1 MNYYMMKAKLK
12 NPKVLTTIIAA
23 VTFWLGLAV
32 GHATTPT
39 PEPTPVE
46 VESAAVDMINL
57 KNLTAETCRTDTE
70 CHIAEALQFYAD
82 YQFPMSIP
90 IIEPVDCSAETGK
103 AKTACEQSNK
113 QNAGKPAMYPTIC
126 EPYIFGDVEQKEC

>member
-1 MNYYMMKAKLK
+1 
-12 NPKVLTTIIAA
+12 
-23 VTFWLGLAV
+23 
-32 GHATTPT
+32 
-39 PEPTPVE
+39 
-46 VESAAVDMINL
+46 MINI

-70 CHIAEALQFYAD
+70 CHIAEALVFYAD

-90 IIEPVDCSAETGK
+90 IVEPVDCSAETGK

-126 EPYIFGDVEQKEC
+126 EPYIFGDGEQKEC

>member
-12 NPKVLTTIIAA
+12 NPKVLTTTVAA

-32 GHATTPT
+32 GHATTST
-39 PEPTPVE
+39 PEPTP

-57 KNLTAETCRTDTE
+57 KNLTAETCQTDTE

-90 IIEPVDCSAETGK
+90 IVEPVDCSAETGK
-103 AKTACEQSNK
+103 AKTACERSNK
-113 QNAGKPAMYPTIC
+113 KNAGKPAMYPTIC
-126 EPYIFGDVEQKEC
+126 DDVEQKEC

>member
-1 MNYYMMKAKLK
+1 MNYYTMKAKLK
-12 NPKVLTTIIAA
+12 NPKVLTTTVAA
-23 VTFWLGLAV
+23 VTFCLGLAV
-32 GHATTPT
+32 GHATTP
-39 PEPTPVE
+39 
-46 VESAAVDMINL
+46 VESAAVDMINS
-57 KNLTAETCRTDTE
+57 KNLTAATCRTDTE

-90 IIEPVDCSAETGK
+90 IVEPVDCSAETGK

-126 EPYIFGDVEQKEC
+126 DDVEQKEC

>member
-23 VTFWLGLAV
+23 VFWLGLAV
-32 GHATTPT
+32 GHATTPA
-39 PEPTPVE
+39 PEPTPE
-46 VESAAVDMINL
+46 ATPVESAAVDMINS

-90 IIEPVDCSAETGK
+90 VIEPVDCEVGDK
-103 AKTACEQSNK
+103 ECERANK
-113 QNAGKPAMYPTIC
+113 QNAGKPAIC
-126 EPYIFGDVEQKEC
+126 DDVEQKEC

>member
-12 NPKVLTTIIAA
+12 NPKVLTATVAT
-23 VTFWLGLAV
+23 VFLLGLAV

-39 PEPTPVE
+39 PAPTPV
-46 VESAAVDMINL
+46 VESVAVGMIDS
-57 KNLTAETCRTDTE
+57 KNLTAETCQTDTE
-70 CHIAEALQFYAD
+70 CHIAEALVFYDD
-82 YQFPMSIP
+82 YQPSTSIP

>member
-90 IIEPVDCSAETGK
+90 VIEPIDCEVGDK
-103 AKTACEQSNK
+103 ECEQSNK

-126 EPYIFGDVEQKEC
+126 DDVEQKEC